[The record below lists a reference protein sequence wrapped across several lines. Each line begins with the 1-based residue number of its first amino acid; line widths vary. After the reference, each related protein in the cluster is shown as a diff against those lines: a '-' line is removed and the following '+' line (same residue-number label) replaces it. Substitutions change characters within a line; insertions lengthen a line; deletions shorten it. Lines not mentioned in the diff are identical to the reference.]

1 MTSSMKIDLADS
13 MLVDIIK
20 SNFSDDPIQRR
31 MQEEI
36 VCQMENRLKSLDSS
50 IDLCNNGL

>member
-36 VCQMENRLKSLDSS
+36 VCQMENRLKSLDFS